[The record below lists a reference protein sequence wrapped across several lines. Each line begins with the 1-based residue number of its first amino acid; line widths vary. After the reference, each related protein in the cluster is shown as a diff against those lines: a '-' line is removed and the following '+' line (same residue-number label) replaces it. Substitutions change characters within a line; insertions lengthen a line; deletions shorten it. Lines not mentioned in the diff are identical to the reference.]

1 MEIRYATKE
10 DIDALTSMEAKYF
23 VGPWNYDQF
32 KYELCENDFSRT
44 LLLMDNDTLIGYCN
58 YWVLFDQG
66 EINKICIDEK
76 YRKQGLAT
84 KLLDRVFE
92 EFQVEGCFSVSL
104 EVRVSNV
111 PAQKLYE
118 KYGFMRVVVKEKY
131 YSDGEDAYYMIKG
144 AY

>member
-1 MEIRYATKE
+1 MEIRYATIE
-10 DIDALTSMEAKYF
+10 DLNKIASLEAKYF
-23 VGPWNYDQF
+23 IGPWTEEQF
-32 KYELCENDFSRT
+32 KYELIENQFSKTLILIENDS
-44 LLLMDNDTLIGYCN
+44 LIGYCN
-58 YWVLFDQG
+58 YWVIFDQG
-66 EINKICIDEK
+66 EINKICIEES

-84 KLLDRVFE
+84 KLLDKAFDD
-92 EFQVEGCFSVSL
+92 FQKNECLSVSL

-118 KYGFMRVVVKEKY
+118 KYGFMKVVVKEKY